1 MDKDD
6 FYKGVRAVGFVVFI
20 PFILAAGP
28 LSGYF
33 AGSFLKQKFNLS
45 NLTVILGA
53 LFGFLAAVVE
63 VARIIKII
71 ARENRK

>member
-6 FYKGVRAVGFVVFI
+6 FYKGVRTVGFVIFI
-20 PFILAAGP
+20 PFTLAAGP

-45 NLTVILGA
+45 NLTVIFGV
-53 LFGFLAAVVE
+53 LFGFLAAAVE
-63 VARIIKII
+63 IIRIIKII
-71 ARENRK
+71 AKENSK